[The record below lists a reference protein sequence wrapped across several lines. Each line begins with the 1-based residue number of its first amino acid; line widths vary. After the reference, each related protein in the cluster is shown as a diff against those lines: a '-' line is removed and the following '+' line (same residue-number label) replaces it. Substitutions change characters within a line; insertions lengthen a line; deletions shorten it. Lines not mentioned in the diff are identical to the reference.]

1 MVARTISGLDTAN
14 VSFEPGKSSLFSNAY
29 FSMKRFE
36 SRKDRFSIVS
46 YKVRPTMGR
55 LQCETFSNLPA

>member
-1 MVARTISGLDTAN
+1 MVARTIIRLDTGN
-14 VSFEPGKSSLFSNAY
+14 LSFEPGKSSLISNACY
-29 FSMKRFE
+29 SLKRFE

-55 LQCETFSNLPA
+55 LQSEPFSNLPA